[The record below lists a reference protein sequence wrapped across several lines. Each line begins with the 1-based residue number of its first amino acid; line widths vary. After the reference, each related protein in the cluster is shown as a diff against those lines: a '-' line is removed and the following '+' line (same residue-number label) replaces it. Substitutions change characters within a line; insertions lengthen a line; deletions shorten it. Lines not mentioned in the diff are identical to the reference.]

1 MKNIFL
7 VTTLLLSSFTMAQKK
22 TTTKKIV
29 RTAPLE
35 PPVAKR
41 LEEAKDKCYVYATQE
56 KKDNKVYKKESLL
69 EYGGSSIRARIIIT
83 TSEYDDGKKTEAED
97 TDRISGQ
104 SSQMQIIHG
113 TFTLDKNTVHFT
125 PDKIDKYEK
134 RTFQLVNKPKSKTL
148 DYVKD
153 ENNNIWKE
161 GSCMEPMISL

>member
-7 VTTLLLSSFTMAQKK
+7 VTTLLLGSFTMAQKK

-29 RTAPLE
+29 RPAPLE
-35 PPVAKR
+35 PPVAKK
-41 LEEAKDKCYVYATQE
+41 LEEAKDKCYIYPTRE
-56 KKDNKVYKKESLL
+56 KKGNMVYNKESLL

-83 TSEYDDGKKTEAED
+83 TSEYDAVKKKEVED
-97 TDRISGQ
+97 SGRIFGHP
-104 SSQMQIIHG
+104 SQMQIIYG

-125 PDKIDKYEK
+125 PDETDKYEK

-161 GSCMEPMISL
+161 GSCKEPMISL